1 MAIISL
7 SGLIGSGK
15 DTVSDY
21 LVKEHG
27 FLRASFADTLKDAVA
42 AVFGWDRVM
51 LEGKTPQAR
60 AEREK
65 VDQWW
70 AKRLG
75 MPALT
80 PRWVLQHWGTEVCRQ
95 GFSDEIWI
103 ASLEKKLMTMANK
116 NVVVSDSRFMNELA
130 MLEKVGATT
139 VQVQRGELPSWW
151 ETAATANTDPT
162 AAAAMTALGIHRS
175 EWDWAAFSFDT
186 IILNN
191 GTLESLFKVVDMM
204 LPRAATKNLAE
215 YDDDHHQ
222 YCVAI

>member
-60 AEREK
+60 TEREK

-191 GTLESLFKVVDMM
+191 GTIESLFKTVDMM
-204 LPRAATKNLAE
+204 LPRVDTKNLAE
-215 YDDDHHQ
+215 YDDHHR

>member
-42 AVFGWDRVM
+42 AVFGWDRGM

-65 VDQWW
+65 VDKWW

-75 MPALT
+75 MPTLT

-103 ASLEKKLMTMANK
+103 ASLEKKLITMANK

-130 MLEKVGATT
+130 MLETIGATT
-139 VQVQRGELPSWW
+139 VQVRRGELPLWW
-151 ETAATANTDPT
+151 EIAIAANTDPK
-162 AAAAMTALGIHRS
+162 AAGTMATTGIHRS

-191 GTLESLFKVVDMM
+191 GTLESLFKTVDMM
-204 LPRAATKNLAE
+204 LLQVDTKNLAE
-215 YDDDHHQ
+215 YDDHHQ

>member
-1 MAIISL
+1 
-7 SGLIGSGK
+7 
-15 DTVSDY
+15 
-21 LVKEHG
+21 
-27 FLRASFADTLKDAVA
+27 
-42 AVFGWDRVM
+42 M

-130 MLEKVGATT
+130 MLETVGATT

-151 ETAATANTDPT
+151 ETAVAANTDTT
-162 AAAAMTALGIHRS
+162 AASVMTTLGIHRS

-191 GTLESLFKVVDMM
+191 GTLESLFKTVDMM
-204 LPRAATKNLAE
+204 LPRAATPKNLAE
-215 YDDDHHQ
+215 YDDHYHRRQ

>member
-42 AVFGWDRVM
+42 AVFGWDRGM

-70 AKRLG
+70 ATRLN

-103 ASLEKKLMTMANK
+103 ASLEKKLMALTNK

-130 MLEKVGATT
+130 MLENIGATT
-139 VQVQRGELPSWW
+139 VWVQRGELPQWW
-151 ETAATANTDPT
+151 ETAVDANTNP
-162 AAAAMTALGIHRS
+162 AAVGIMLAAGIHRS

-191 GTLESLFKVVDMM
+191 GSLESLFETVDML
-204 LPRAATKNLAE
+204 LPRTATKNLAE
-215 YDDDHHQ
+215 YDDHLQ